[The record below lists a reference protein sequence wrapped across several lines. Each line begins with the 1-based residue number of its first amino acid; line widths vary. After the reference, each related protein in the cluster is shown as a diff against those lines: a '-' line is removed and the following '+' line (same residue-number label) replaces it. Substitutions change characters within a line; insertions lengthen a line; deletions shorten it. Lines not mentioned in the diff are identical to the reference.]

1 MLAFIAGLRAD
12 FQCRFTWSRF
22 VRLAFE
28 NDAGD
33 RVMLRVAESDQGRS
47 YAALCSEF
55 LRWPRKYEEGLTA
68 PFLPD
73 VDVVPTYC
81 LANACTE
88 RF

>member
-1 MLAFIAGLRAD
+1 MNGRPAGPWL
-12 FQCRFTWSRF
+12 QGQ
-22 VRLAFE
+22 VRRELPFE

-33 RVMLRVAESDQGRS
+33 RVMLRVAESDQGRG

>member
-1 MLAFIAGLRAD
+1 
-12 FQCRFTWSRF
+12 
-22 VRLAFE
+22 
-28 NDAGD
+28 
-33 RVMLRVAESDQGRS
+33 MLRVAESDQGRG